1 MASQDRGPD
10 PQAGAST
17 ENDMARR
24 VRAAIEA
31 QIAPLGLD
39 PPLAVLLEVPPRPE
53 FGDLACPIAFELA
66 KRLKKAPRQIALDL
80 KTKLDAVEGVEK
92 IEIAGAGYLNLF
104 FDRDAFVRTLAREI
118 GRPLAP
124 AGGGKRIVEHT
135 NINPN
140 KAAHI
145 GHLRNAILG
154 DTLVRCLRFLGR
166 SVEVQNYIDDTG
178 VQVADLAVG
187 FVEIRGLGAD
197 EARAI
202 AARCAAGRA
211 WSETTRHFVVGPA
224 TGAGPSSGEGT
235 ATGAWPESGAG
246 PAGGRL
252 TTIVDEPFGPDHA
265 FDHYCWDL
273 YAEVAP
279 FYARSEE
286 NAARRGAALKEMEEG
301 RGRYAELAAFL
312 SREMVLHHLRTMRWI
327 DVHYDLLPRE
337 SDILALGFWE
347 RAFDLL
353 KQSGAIRLATE
364 GKASGCWVMDL
375 PEAAEAEDEGA
386 KIIVRSNGT
395 VTYVGKDIAY
405 QMWKFGLLGRDF
417 SYRRMDPSALPSNT
431 TDRIFLPIAGTPQP
445 VWSSCASGGETEHP
459 PFGSAARV
467 YNVIDVR
474 QSYLQKVVA
483 RGLEAL
489 GHREEAA
496 ESVHFSYEMVA
507 LSPRSL
513 DLLASLGLIPRL
525 VLSDEDRARPYLEMS
540 GRRGIGVKAED
551 LLVALARRAAEE
563 VGARRQEIADEQR
576 SRIAAGISVAALRY
590 YMLRF
595 TRNRVVAFD
604 IEDSLEFEGETGPYL
619 LYAAVRSKNIFS
631 KLAEREGFDRTG
643 VGEIVDRARFASLE
657 PEDALEHWRIV
668 REIAR
673 LPEIV
678 EQAVASLELS
688 LLARYVF
695 SVAQKFSAF
704 YHRYPILHET
714 DPARRDVRIA
724 LNEIFL
730 RFMAVSLDLM
740 GLPLPD
746 RM

>member
-1 MASQDRGPD
+1 MASQDGNSD
-10 PQAGAST
+10 PQAGPSAD
-17 ENDMARR
+17 NAIARR

-31 QIAPLGLD
+31 QIAPFGLE
-39 PPLAVLLEVPPRPE
+39 PPIAVQLEVPPRPE

-80 KTKLDAVEGVEK
+80 KTGLAAVDGVEK

-118 GRPLAP
+118 GRPLSP
-124 AGGGKRIVEHT
+124 AGGGSLIVEHT

-187 FVEIRGLGAD
+187 FVEIRGLGVD
-197 EARAI
+197 GARAI
-202 AARCAAGRA
+202 SGRCASGRA

-224 TGAGPSSGEGT
+224 TGAGPSSMEGT
-235 ATGAWPESGAG
+235 ATGALPESGAG
-246 PAGGRL
+246 TAGGRL
-252 TTIVDEPFGPDHA
+252 TTIVDEAFGPDHA

-279 FYARSEE
+279 FYAVSGE

-327 DVHYDLLPRE
+327 GVRYDLLPRE

-347 RAFDLL
+347 RAFELL
-353 KQSGAIRLATE
+353 KQTGAIRLATE
-364 GKASGCWVMDL
+364 GKALGCWVMDL

-417 SYRRMDPSALPSNT
+417 FYRRMDPSALPSNA
-431 TDRIFLPIAGTPQP
+431 TDRIFLPIAGAPQP
-445 VWSSCASGGETEHP
+445 VWSSCASGGEAAHP
-459 PFGSAARV
+459 SFGGAARV

-489 GHREEAA
+489 GHHREAA

-513 DLLASLGLIPRL
+513 DLLSSLGLIPRL

-551 LLVALARRAAEE
+551 LLVALSKRAAEE

-619 LYAAVRSKNIFS
+619 LYAAVRSKNIFA
-631 KLAEREGFDRTG
+631 KLSEREGFDRAG
-643 VGEIVDRARFASLE
+643 VEQIVDRARFASLG

-730 RFMAVSLDLM
+730 RFMAASLDLM